1 MEQSRELIPV
11 ERVMQ
16 SRRRILSQA
25 SRGRLRNQHCNSKH
39 LQSCIFRSQTLM
51 AMRPL
56 YKEADSYQNVALVSI
71 RPVECSRTRALDW
84 GLFCYTCLCIWER
97 NYDTNDAHSIYILR
111 GWKTQVGRALCKTL
125 PEAVQWEDKEWKP
138 GRVCWQLDC
147 HCRQRAKSFI
157 CSLI

>member
-1 MEQSRELIPV
+1 MSISNDEVEHSCGCSRGLTIAGGSADCPPAASCPIDAAVCPQTTVCGILSELWLVHQQCTGVEQSRELIPV

-56 YKEADSYQNVALVSI
+56 YKEADSYQKVALVSI
-71 RPVECSRTRALDW
+71 RPVECSRTRALD
-84 GLFCYTCLCIWER
+84 
-97 NYDTNDAHSIYILR
+97 
-111 GWKTQVGRALCKTL
+111 
-125 PEAVQWEDKEWKP
+125 
-138 GRVCWQLDC
+138 
-147 HCRQRAKSFI
+147 
-157 CSLI
+157 